1 MKQQFTERHQN
12 ICIYAG
18 IFGAMIAATSLI
30 QLMKYTNSHWLAYVL
45 LSVYSFGIAAFIL
58 LAMQKTYAPVLIIIS
73 TALSMISVAF
83 IMITGFYSL
92 ILILHFLYGVA
103 ICIVLYME
111 NIPGYL
117 KAQALLKKE
126 EAMAWRGKL

>member
-18 IFGAMIAATSLI
+18 IFGAMIAITSLI
-30 QLMKYTNSHWLAYVL
+30 QLMNYTSSHWMAYVL
-45 LSVYSFGIAAFIL
+45 LSVYSFGIAAFIF
-58 LAMQKTYAPVLIIIS
+58 LAVQKTYAPLLVIIS

-92 ILILHFLYGVA
+92 ILILHFLYGVV

-111 NIPGYL
+111 NIPGHL
-117 KAQALLKKE
+117 KTQALLKKE
-126 EAMAWRGKL
+126 EALAWKDKL